1 MNKVRLISG
10 LLSAMLLSGCASQK
24 PIYAEI
30 EPEFVGV
37 QAPEFSY
44 PVFNDELVSQS
55 VYIESAEEIT
65 RLSDDVKRDFYRYY
79 NKKELANYSDVHRV
93 SSYIGLLM
101 DQFTYSQKT
110 YTAQETIDNLGG
122 NCLSLTILTTAIAKL
137 AGVEVSYDLLNN
149 NPTYA
154 LDEDMLVTS
163 DHMRA
168 VLNSG
173 WMDANDT
180 LFKVRGRITID
191 YFDTEGMM
199 FAQNIS
205 PVYQLS
211 LYYSNRAVELM
222 LKKRY
227 DEAFRF
233 AEKATAIYPDNDSA
247 LISLAI
253 LHRRLG
259 DSEVSESIY
268 QYGLA
273 KGLNQS
279 PVFYRN
285 YAGMLETDGRV
296 DEIANLEEMYAQ
308 VKENHPLEWIRAG
321 KRAHREGQ
329 YELAI
334 KHFNRALKITP
345 ELTGLHLLSARANL
359 ALGRL
364 DETDARLYQAL
375 SDAQT
380 QGESAVYQ
388 RKLAKFRKFKKKS
401 S

>member
-1 MNKVRLISG
+1 MKKVKLFGS
-10 LLSAMLLSGCASQK
+10 LFAALVSAGCATQQADQPLVEAHVPERRIVFPAFNESLFEASQ
-24 PIYAEI
+24 EI
-30 EPEFVGV
+30 
-37 QAPEFSY
+37 
-44 PVFNDELVSQS
+44 VS
-55 VYIESAEEIT
+55 VEEIT
-65 RLSDDVKRDFYRYY
+65 ALSDEVKTDFFNYY
-79 NKKELANYSDVHRV
+79 NKRELASYSDVHRV

-122 NCLSLTILTTAIAKL
+122 NCLSLTILTTAIARL

-154 LDEDMLVTS
+154 LDQDMLVTS

-173 WMDANDT
+173 WKDANDT

-211 LYYSNRAVELM
+211 LYYSNKAVDLM
-222 LKKRY
+222 LNKRY
-227 DEAFRF
+227 VEAF
-233 AEKATAIYPDNDSA
+233 AYANKATSIYPNNDSA
-247 LISLAI
+247 LNSIAI
-253 LHRRLG
+253 LHSRLG
-259 DSEVSESIY
+259 DPETAESIY
-268 QYGLA
+268 EYGLVEE
-273 KGLNQS
+273 LNQA

-285 YAGMLETDGRV
+285 YAGMLRSQERMAD
-296 DEIANLEEMYAQ
+296 IAKLEKLYSR

-321 KRAHREGQ
+321 KKAHREGK

-334 KHFNRALKITP
+334 RHFNKALEITP
-345 ELTGLHLLSARANL
+345 ELTGIHLLSARANL

-364 DETDARLYQAL
+364 DEIDESLHQAL
-375 SDAQT
+375 DNAQT
-380 QGESAVYQ
+380 EGESMVYQ

>member
-1 MNKVRLISG
+1 MKKVN
-10 LLSAMLLSGCASQK
+10 LLGSLFTALVVAGCATQQAEQPLVEAHVPERRIVYPAFNESLFEASQ
-24 PIYAEI
+24 EI
-30 EPEFVGV
+30 
-37 QAPEFSY
+37 
-44 PVFNDELVSQS
+44 VS
-55 VYIESAEEIT
+55 VEEIT
-65 RLSDDVKRDFYRYY
+65 TLSDEVKTDFFNYY
-79 NKKELANYSDVHRV
+79 NKRELASYSDVHRV

-101 DQFTYSQKT
+101 DQFTYSQET

-122 NCLSLTILTTAIAKL
+122 NCLSLTILTTAIARL

-154 LDEDMLVTS
+154 LDQDMLVTS

-211 LYYSNRAVELM
+211 LYYSNKAVELM

-227 DEAFRF
+227 VEAF
-233 AEKATAIYPDNDSA
+233 AYASKATSIYPNNDSA
-247 LISLAI
+247 LNSIAI
-253 LHRRLG
+253 LHSRLG
-259 DSEVSESIY
+259 DPRTAESIY
-268 QYGLA
+268 EYGLL
-273 KGLNQS
+273 KELNQA

-285 YAGMLETDGRV
+285 YAGMLGSQERTAD
-296 DEIANLEEMYAQ
+296 IAKLDKLYSQ

-321 KRAHREGQ
+321 KKAHREGK

-334 KHFNRALKITP
+334 RHFNKALEITP
-345 ELTGLHLLSARANL
+345 ELTGIHLLSARANL

-364 DETDARLYQAL
+364 DEIDESLHQAL
-375 SDAQT
+375 DSAQT
-380 QGESAVYQ
+380 EGESMVYQ